1 MGCHTWCYK
10 KINAATREELTPEI
24 KNSIVAELAWIAE
37 MLADETKPGHGHAPE
52 SLYKIKDLLDTQ
64 LYKLEENE
72 LTDEEFYE
80 LYEEC
85 VTDDVVR
92 WIPGRGLFISTDELP
107 HDIFRNGEYSE
118 DCLFSLEETRQW
130 MREHECEVYE
140 WTDAEL
146 AAFWKNFPDGMI
158 AFG

>member
-10 KINAATREELTPEI
+10 KINAAREELAPEI
-24 KNSIVAELAWIAE
+24 KNSIAAELGYIAE
-37 MLADETKPGHGHAPE
+37 ILADKKNPAYTPE
-52 SLYKIKDLLDTQ
+52 SLYKIKESLETE
-64 LYKLEENE
+64 LYKLEANE
-72 LTDEEFYE
+72 LTDEEFYD

-85 VTDDVVR
+85 VTGDVVR

-107 HDIFRNGEYSE
+107 HDIFRNDEYRE

>member
-1 MGCHTWCYK
+1 
-10 KINAATREELTPEI
+10 
-24 KNSIVAELAWIAE
+24 
-37 MLADETKPGHGHAPE
+37 
-52 SLYKIKDLLDTQ
+52 
-64 LYKLEENE
+64 
-72 LTDEEFYE
+72 
-80 LYEEC
+80 
-85 VTDDVVR
+85 VVR

-130 MREHECEVYE
+130 MREHVCEVYE

-146 AAFWKNFPDGMI
+146 AAFWKNYPDGMI

>member
-10 KINAATREELTPEI
+10 KINATTREELAPKI
-24 KNSIVAELAWIAE
+24 KNSIAAELGYIAE
-37 MLADETKPGHGHAPE
+37 MLADKTNPTHAPE
-52 SLYKIKDLLDTQ
+52 SLCKIKELLETQ

-72 LTDEEFYE
+72 LTDEEFYD

-130 MREHECEVYE
+130 MREHVCEVYE

-146 AAFWKNFPDGMI
+146 AAFWKNYPDGMI